1 MQKPA
6 VHIPSELIK
15 NCRGVL
21 VDLGSTLVEYENIR
35 YSELI
40 PQSFKN
46 AYEYLL
52 ANCSKQPDYDDFY
65 AKFRQILI
73 HLQQRAANEF
83 KEYTFSEI
91 TGPLF
96 QAFRIPATPELQHGF
111 FEHYYVV
118 ITKQVTPYPDARP
131 TLSRLKAAGL
141 KICVVS
147 NSCFPGNV
155 HRAELARF
163 DLFKYIDAF
172 VFSSGVG
179 VRKPHR
185 DIYLKALRR
194 LALEPDEVL
203 FVGDRQH
210 EDVLGPQMNGI
221 SAVLIR
227 RNHRRYEDGLTSCPE
242 IDGLSGLPGL
252 LEL

>member
-1 MQKPA
+1 MPKPA

-21 VDLGSTLVEYENIR
+21 VDLGSTLLEYENIP
-35 YSELI
+35 YAELI
-40 PQSFKN
+40 PQAFRN
-46 AYEYLL
+46 AYDYLL
-52 ANCSKQPDYDDFY
+52 ANCPKQPDYEDFF
-65 AKFRQILI
+65 AKFKEIVT

-83 KEYTFSEI
+83 KEYTFTEI

-111 FEHYYVV
+111 FEHYYLI
-118 ITKQVTPYPDARP
+118 ITKQVTPYTDAKP

-147 NSCFPGNV
+147 NSCFPGKV

-163 DLFKYIDAF
+163 GLFKYIDAF
-172 VFSSGVG
+172 VFSSSAG

-194 LALEPDEVL
+194 IGLEADEVL

-227 RNHRRYEDGLTSCPE
+227 RAHRRYENGLTSCPE
-242 IDGLSGLPGL
+242 LDGMSGLPGL